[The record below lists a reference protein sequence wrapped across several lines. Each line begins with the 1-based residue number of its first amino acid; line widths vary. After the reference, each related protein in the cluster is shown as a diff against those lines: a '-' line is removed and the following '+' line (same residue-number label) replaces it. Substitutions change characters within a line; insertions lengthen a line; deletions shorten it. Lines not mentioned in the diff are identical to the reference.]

1 MKLKSLACV
10 ALSGMLLLGWNPVI
24 AADLTVGMKTTKLEL
39 KSAGPVAFGPGGIL
53 FVADPMAAAVHAVAT
68 GDAADSGKKKSIG
81 MEGVDRKIAAALG
94 TSPDKIRIADLAVN
108 PASGVAYL
116 SVARGSGVDAP
127 AVIITV
133 RGDKLKSLDLSSLK
147 SASFALSSVPDAKA
161 TTGRGRRRQ
170 SARTQA
176 VTDLGYVNGRVLVA
190 GMSNEE
196 FSSSLRSIPFPFAGA
211 GKPASV
217 EIYHGAHGRFET
229 RSPVRTFVSLNVAG
243 LPYLVAAYQ
252 CTPLV
257 TIPLA
262 DIKPGAKLKGET
274 VAELGNRNRPLD
286 MIVYTKAG
294 KEYMLIANS
303 SRGIMKVSTVE
314 LGKHPGITERVASGA
329 KKGVPYETIEG
340 WKGIIQLDRADDNNA
355 LVMRETEGGSFNL
368 ETLPLP

>member
-1 MKLKSLACV
+1 MKVKLLVSM
-10 ALSGMLLLGWNPVI
+10 ALSAMLFLGLNPAA
-24 AADLTVGMKTTKLEL
+24 AADLTAGMKTVKLEL
-39 KSAGPVAFGPGGIL
+39 KSAGPVAFGPEGIL
-53 FVADPMAAAVHAVAT
+53 FVADPLAATVHAVAT
-68 GDAADSGKKKSIG
+68 GDTAAAKKKKVVSL
-81 MEGVDRKIAAALG
+81 EGVDRKIAAALG
-94 TSPDKIRIADLAVN
+94 TSPDKIRISDLAVN

-116 SVARGSGVDAP
+116 SVARGSGVAAP
-127 AVIITV
+127 AVIVTV
-133 RGDKLKSLDLSSLK
+133 RGDHLESLDLSGLK

-161 TTGRGRRRQ
+161 TTGRGRRRE

-176 VTDLGYVNGRVLVA
+176 ITDLGYVNGRVLVA

-196 FSSSLRSIPFPFAGA
+196 FSSSLRSIPFPFAGS

-243 LPYLVAAYQ
+243 QPYLVAAYQ

-257 TIPLA
+257 TIPLS
-262 DIKPGAKLKGET
+262 DIKPGARLKGKT

-286 MIVYTKAG
+286 MIVYTKDG

-303 SRGIMKVSTVE
+303 SRGIMKVSTIDLE
-314 LGKHPGITERVASGA
+314 KSPGMTERVSGGGR
-329 KKGVPYETIEG
+329 KGVPYETIEG
-340 WKGIIQLDRADDNNA
+340 WKGILQLDRADDHNA

>member
-1 MKLKSLACV
+1 MKVKLLAFV
-10 ALSGMLLLGWNPVI
+10 ALSGVLSPGLNPSL
-24 AADLTVGMKTTKLEL
+24 AADLTAGMKTVKLEL
-39 KSAGPVAFGPGGIL
+39 KSAGPLAFGPDGIL
-53 FVADPMAAAVHAVAT
+53 FVADPLAAAVHAVAT
-68 GDAADSGKKKSIG
+68 GDTAAPKKKKAISL
-81 MEGVDRKIAAALG
+81 EAVDRKIAAVLG
-94 TSPDKIRIADLAVN
+94 TSPGKIRISDLAVN

-127 AVIITV
+127 ALIVTV
-133 RGDKLKSLDLSSLK
+133 RGDHLEVLDLSSLK
-147 SASFALSSVPDAKA
+147 SATFALSSVPDAKA

-176 VTDLGYVNGRVLVA
+176 VTDLGYVNGKVLVA

-196 FSSSLRSIPFPFAGA
+196 FSSSLRSIPFPFAGS

-243 LPYLVAAYQ
+243 EPYLVAAYQ

-257 TIPLA
+257 TIPLS
-262 DIKPGAKLKGET
+262 DIKPGARLKGKT
-274 VAELGNRNRPLD
+274 VAELGNRNRPID
-286 MIVYTKAG
+286 MIVYTKG
-294 KEYMLIANS
+294 GREYMLIANS
-303 SRGIMKVSTVE
+303 SRGIMKISTVE
-314 LGKHPGITERVASGA
+314 LGKFPGITERVGGGG

-340 WKGIIQLDRADDNNA
+340 WKGILQLDRADEGNA

-368 ETLPLP
+368 ETLPFP

>member
-1 MKLKSLACV
+1 MKMKLTACLAV
-10 ALSGMLLLGWNPVI
+10 TGLFLSCLPPAA
-24 AADLTVGMKTTKLEL
+24 AADLTAGMKKSALEL

-53 FVADPMAAAVHAVAT
+53 FVADPLGAAVHAIAT
-68 GDAADSGKKKSIG
+68 GDTAKAGKTGAIAL
-81 MEGVDRKIAAALG
+81 EAVDRKIAAALG
-94 TSPDKIRIADLAVN
+94 TSPDKIRISDLAVN

-116 SVARGSGVDAP
+116 SVARGSSVAAPGVIVA
-127 AVIITV
+127 V
-133 RGDKLKSLDLSSLK
+133 RGGKLEALDLSNLK
-147 SASFALSSVPDAKA
+147 SASISLSAVPDAKA
-161 TTGRGRRRQ
+161 ETGRGRRRQ
-170 SARTQA
+170 SARSQA
-176 VTDLGYVNGRVLVA
+176 VTDLGYVNGKVLVA

-196 FSSSLRSIPFPFAGA
+196 FSSSLRSIPFPFAGSE
-211 GKPASV
+211 KPTSV

-257 TIPLA
+257 TIPLS
-262 DIKPGAKLKGET
+262 DIKPGAKLKGKT

-314 LGKHPGITERVASGA
+314 LGKHPGITERVAGGG
-329 KKGVPYETIEG
+329 KKGVPYETIDG
-340 WKGIIQLDRADDNNA
+340 WKGIIQLDRADDSNA
-355 LVMRETEGGSFNL
+355 LVMRETEEGSFNL

>member
-1 MKLKSLACV
+1 MKLKLLACL
-10 ALSGMLLLGWNPVI
+10 ALTCSLSISLNPAA
-24 AADLTVGMKTTKLEL
+24 AADLTAGMKLAKLEL
-39 KSAGPVAFGPGGIL
+39 KSAGPVAFGPDGIL
-53 FVADPMAAAVHAVAT
+53 FVADPLGATVHAIAT
-68 GDAADSGKKKSIG
+68 GDTGKSAKRKAVSL
-81 MEGVDRKIAAALG
+81 EAVDRKIAAALG
-94 TSPDKIRIADLAVN
+94 TAPDKIRISDLAVN
-108 PASGVAYL
+108 PLSGVAYL
-116 SVARGSGVDAP
+116 SVARGSGVAAP
-127 AVIITV
+127 AAIVTV
-133 RGDKLKSLDLSSLK
+133 RGDQLEALDLSSLR

-161 TTGRGRRRQ
+161 STGRGRRRE
-170 SARTQA
+170 SSRTQA

-196 FSSSLRSIPFPFAGA
+196 FSSSLRSIPFPFAGS

-243 LPYLVAAYQ
+243 QPYLVAAYQ

-257 TIPLA
+257 TIPLS
-262 DIKPGAKLKGET
+262 DIKPGAQLKGKT

-286 MIVYTKAG
+286 MIVYTKGG

-303 SRGIMKVSTVE
+303 SRGIMKVSTADLE
-314 LGKHPGITERVASGA
+314 KSPGITERVSGGGS
-329 KKGVPYETIEG
+329 KGVPYETIKG
-340 WKGIIQLDRADDNNA
+340 WKGILQLDKADDTTA